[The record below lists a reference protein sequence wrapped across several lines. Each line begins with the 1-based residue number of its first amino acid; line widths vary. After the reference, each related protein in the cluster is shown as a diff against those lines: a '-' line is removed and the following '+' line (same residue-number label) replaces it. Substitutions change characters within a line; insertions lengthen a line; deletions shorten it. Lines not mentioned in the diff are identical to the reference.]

1 MINKSMEEFA
11 SSCLDDLKKLIN
23 AIESRKSLI
32 LDVERHI
39 WNNPETG
46 YREWKTHDYLV
57 GVFKSFGLEPKFFD
71 NIPAKIAIKSAKD
84 GNNRVFEKIPGFY
97 VDFDTGN
104 KGPRIA
110 VFAEMDGLLIPTHP
124 ECDKVTG
131 AVHACGHHAQ
141 CAALVGVA
149 AALASPGGLDGL
161 SGSIRLIVVPA
172 EEGIERDFR
181 NDLVKRGVIRYTH
194 GKKELM
200 HRGLLDDVDLA
211 FMIHT
216 APGRKL
222 FCEKGTNGNI
232 QKKFT
237 FVGKSSHAAD
247 PQEGINALYAANLAL
262 NAANSLRETF
272 TEKDAIRFHPIITA
286 GGSAVN
292 AIPDKVTVEAY
303 VRGADFKA
311 YSAVNKKI
319 NRAFAA
325 SAAAIGCSLHISDIC
340 GSSPRLYNRK
350 MIDIFGDVAA
360 EFLDMCDIDM
370 NQPWDTGCSDFGDIT
385 QVMPGVHPHIGGA
398 SGTNHGSD
406 YRIVDPVLACVTS
419 SKIQVA
425 AIKRLLKDGAKE
437 AVNILSEYKPPYS
450 SIKEFL
456 DATDCVDFSADTV
469 KYLENGQVLLDY
481 Q

>member
-1 MINKSMEEFA
+1 MIIM
-11 SSCLDDLKKLIN
+11 SSRIN
-23 AIESRKSLI
+23 AIECRKSLI

-57 GVFKSFGLEPKFFD
+57 GVFKSLGLQPKFFD
-71 NIPAKIAIKSAKD
+71 NIPAKIAVKSAKD
-84 GNNRVFEKIPGFY
+84 GNNRAFEMIPGFY

-124 ECDKVTG
+124 ECDKSTG

-141 CAALVGVA
+141 CAALTGVA

-161 SGSIRLIVVPA
+161 SGSVRLIVVPA

-200 HRGLLDDVDLA
+200 YRGLLDDVDLA

-237 FVGKSSHAAD
+237 FVGKSSHAAE
-247 PQEGINALYAANLAL
+247 PHEGINALYAANLAV
-262 NAANSLRETF
+262 NAANALRETF
-272 TEKDAIRFHPIITA
+272 EEKDLIRFHPIITA

-311 YSAVNKKI
+311 YSAVNSKI

-350 MIDIFGDVAA
+350 MIDIFGDVAG

-398 SGTNHGSD
+398 AGTNHGSD
-406 YRIVDPVLACVTS
+406 YRIADPILACVTS
-419 SKIQVA
+419 AKIQVKA
-425 AIKRLLKDGAKE
+425 LILLLENE
-437 AVNILSEYKPPYS
+437 AVIARQIVERSNPPYK
-450 SIKEFL
+450 SIAEFL
-456 DATDCVDFSADTV
+456 AAADTVDFSGEAV
-469 KYLENGQVLLDY
+469 SYLENGEILLSFK
-481 Q
+481 

>member
-1 MINKSMEEFA
+1 MNMRI
-11 SSCLDDLKKLIN
+11 D
-23 AIESRKSLI
+23 AIDKFKPLI
-32 LDVERHI
+32 LETERHI
-39 WNNPETG
+39 WQNPETG
-46 YREWKTHDYLV
+46 YREWETHDYLV
-57 GVFKSFGLEPKFFD
+57 KVFKSFNLEPKFFD
-71 NIPAKIAIKSAKD
+71 SIPAAIAIKSAKD
-84 GNNRVFEKIPGFY
+84 GNARTFKKIPGFY
-97 VDFDTGN
+97 VDFDTLRP
-104 KGPRIA
+104 GPRIA

-124 ECDKVTG
+124 ECDNDTG

-149 AALASPGGLDGL
+149 AALSSPGGLDGI

-200 HRGLLDDVDLA
+200 YRGLLDDVDLA
-211 FMIHT
+211 FMMHT
-216 APGRKL
+216 APGRKF

-325 SAAAIGCSLHISDIC
+325 SAAAIGCTLNISDVC
-340 GSSPRLYNRK
+340 GSSPRHYNQDL
-350 MIDIFGDVAA
+350 IDIFEKAGNV
-360 EFLDMCDIDM
+360 FLDKDDIDM
-370 NQPWDTGCSDFGDIT
+370 KLPWDTGCSDFGDIT
-385 QVMPGVHPHIGGA
+385 EVMPGVHPHIGGA
-398 SGTNHGSD
+398 EGTNHGSD
-406 YRIVDPVLACVTS
+406 YRIADPVLACVTS
-419 SKIQVA
+419 AKIQVKA
-425 AIKRLLKDGAKE
+425 LELLLCDNADMALE
-437 AVNILSEYKPPYS
+437 ILKNYQPPYS
-450 SIKEFL
+450 SISEFL
-456 DATDCVDFSADTV
+456 AAADKVDYTGEAVT
-469 KYLENGQVLLDY
+469 YLDNGDVSLHF
-481 Q
+481 